1 MSAWELA
8 ECVKINFENLKRAAP
23 YIKASPFTKIV
34 EMQINDLCEK
44 LRIEEEK

>member
-1 MSAWELA
+1 M
-8 ECVKINFENLKRAAP
+8 N
-23 YIKASPFTKIV
+23 YIKISRENMGNYVQPFTKIV